1 MQKISAILRLSPSG
15 ASWCDTHGTPA
26 PVPRFIVGVRAQLAI
41 DLRAPLVPDVSDEL
55 PPYPIDELTAD
66 VATYYIALDGD
77 YDHGTD
83 PRLLRFDG
91 ITVAADA
98 AGRTIVTAVLP
109 PTAHSGLVAAL
120 AARASVTLH
129 CEIGGLSSGGEK
141 LFSFRSDL
149 QIDNTV
155 WNPDDGAEETPDE
168 MSGELAASIRAYIA
182 TQLAELQGDKG
193 DKGDKGDIG
202 PAPGIAA
209 GTVSAGTLG
218 AEVVPA
224 TDEHGAEIP
233 GSYLLNLTIPDT
245 ASPVIDIGA
254 VAQGET
260 PAASITLQ
268 DDGSYLLSLTLP
280 RGLPGTGISPLSTAW
295 SATTEY
301 ALRSAIRHNGAWWYS
316 AQDGNTGH
324 EPPASRVSD
333 QWWTLIVQD
342 GAPGVS
348 PIFSYNPDAEHA
360 AAQWHTPPY
369 TSEDKWFRIST
380 DDGATWGVPVP
391 LTQSAVPVLYRFN
404 PDASSAWAAVRSNS
418 SYSFGTGR
426 YLRIASTLHGYG
438 DAVDAAGEE
447 VGSGELRL
455 QFAADADNP
464 AWHAAFQAGDCVV
477 RVFNAAGTVAK
488 TYTLDLQGGEIS
500 AVELSPV
507 ADPWHDAM
515 ADTDFY
521 YKLSIDGG
529 ATWSSPVKF
538 RAVDGQSAYAL
549 WLAQGNSGTEA
560 EFLASL
566 AAAGAPDLSGYAT
579 AAALNEEAAARDAA
593 DSLLATAISGK
604 APSSHG
610 HSISDVANLQNVLD
624 AKIPSS
630 AKGTPNGIATLGAGG
645 KIPVEQ
651 LPEQEVGASMPPA
664 TITLPIPCDDENDNL
679 ILVVEFSA
687 TGTFDE
693 DPPLRV
699 SMEDDYA
706 KMKVF
711 SSGVWRTLD
720 AGSVGVPDYGGSV
733 AFQLDS
739 TLLPGYAA
747 GTRYYARY
755 CWVDSR
761 GGTDGWIGFAFA
773 GDVADMRPVRA
784 MEDDPAPVVHDL
796 GGVSGA
802 LAFDYQDGE
811 IQTAS
816 LAGNASLA
824 ASGIANL
831 PPGGAL
837 LAYVT
842 VTLGNAL
849 TVGNASFT
857 KTGATYQVAV
867 TNFGQIRM
875 AVSELI

>member
-15 ASWCDTHGTPA
+15 ASWCDTTATPA

-91 ITVAADA
+91 IAVAADA
-98 AGRTIVTAVLP
+98 AGRTVVTAVLP

-120 AARASVTLH
+120 AARASITLH

-182 TQLAELQGDKG
+182 TQLAELQGEKG
-193 DKGDKGDIG
+193 DKGDQGDTG
-202 PAPGIAA
+202 PAPDIAV

-218 AEVVPA
+218 AEIVPA
-224 TDEHGAEIP
+224 TDAHGAEIP
-233 GSYLLNLTIPDT
+233 GSYLLNLTLPDT
-245 ASPVIDIGA
+245 ASPVIAIGA
-254 VAQGET
+254 VAQGDT

-268 DDGSYLLSLTLP
+268 DDGSYRLSLTLP

-301 ALRSAIRHNGAWWYS
+301 ALRAAIRHNGAWWYS

-391 LTQSAVPVLYRFN
+391 LSQPAVPVLYRFN
-404 PDASSAWAAVRSNS
+404 PDASSAWNAVRSNS

-464 AWHAAFQAGDCVV
+464 SWHAAFQAGDCVV

-488 TYTLDLQGGEIS
+488 TYDLDLQGGEIS
-500 AVELSPV
+500 AVELSPI

-521 YKLSIDGG
+521 YKISTDGG

-538 RAVDGQSAYAL
+538 RAVDG
-549 WLAQGNSGTEA
+549 AQGPKGDTG
-560 EFLASL
+560 
-566 AAAGAPDLSGYAT
+566 AAGPQGPKGDTGDTGPQGEQGPKGDTGAT
-579 AAALNEEAAARDAA
+579 
-593 DSLLATAISGK
+593 G
-604 APSSHG
+604 PQG
-610 HSISDVANLQNVLD
+610 
-624 AKIPSS
+624 P
-630 AKGTPNGIATLGAGG
+630 KGDTGDTGPQGPKGPKGDTG
-645 KIPVEQ
+645 
-651 LPEQEVGASMPPA
+651 EVGVSMPPA

-687 TGTFDE
+687 TGAFDE

-699 SMEDDYA
+699 SMEDGYA

-711 SSGVWRTLD
+711 SSGVWRTLE

-784 MEDDPAPVVHDL
+784 MEDTPAPVVHDL
-796 GGVSGA
+796 GYVSGA

-842 VTLGNAL
+842 VTSGNAL